1 MAGGNYAYPLDSGW
15 STEELIA
22 VTNLYQ
28 VVEDAYE
35 IGVSRSKILKA
46 YADFKK
52 VVSSKAF
59 EKQLSRQFAK
69 VSGYEIYQVVR
80 RAQTSENSK
89 IKMEG

>member
-1 MAGGNYAYPLDSGW
+1 MPGGNYAYPLDSGW

-35 IGVSRSKILKA
+35 IGASRSKILKA

>member
-28 VVEDAYE
+28 VVEHAYE
-35 IGVSRSKILKA
+35 SGVSPSKILKA
-46 YADFKK
+46 DADLKK

-69 VSGYEIYQVVR
+69 VSGYEIYQVVK
-80 RAQTSENSK
+80 RAQTDESSK